1 MDNSSTRINTM
12 LELAAEDNKES
23 AGASKGS
30 DKKVIGLQHFEEQSS
45 ESSETYSNEVAT
57 SLNENQGKITF

>member
-1 MDNSSTRINTM
+1 M
-12 LELAAEDNKES
+12 LELAAEDKES
-23 AGASKGS
+23 GASKGS
-30 DKKVIGLQHFEEQSS
+30 DKKVIQHFEEQSS